1 LEGHYVR
8 RPHVNPLRK
17 KPPVSLVETCPVVL
31 EVPRGLA
38 EPLEE
43 LQENEPLLL
52 GRMLEMI
59 VLRREVFQ
67 VLATSAVVAARAGAA

>member
-1 LEGHYVR
+1 
-8 RPHVNPLRK
+8 
-17 KPPVSLVETCPVVL
+17 VSLVETCPVVL
-31 EVPRGLA
+31 EVRRELA

-43 LQENEPLLL
+43 LQENEPALL

-67 VLATSAVVAARAGAA
+67 VLSTSQVVARRVGAA